1 MTHHYKMQLIPKFIF
16 ESDRTNLKPP
26 IIEINS
32 NDKKQTYIGRNSK
45 TQIKTSIISR
55 QLCTVEVS
63 NTGAMSLIMRKDPNF
78 HNVILDGQK
87 IVTPIG
93 VRSPIYNGS
102 ILSLY
107 NDQYRYTVKLF
118 DAMTDTGIIT
128 SNPQCP
134 PIATTTSTTA
144 TAKSNNNDDN
154 INEEEANKITSSI
167 KSTMIDEL
175 ICSICMNVICKAT
188 VISPCGHLYCKQCIE
203 ECTKHDKNA
212 CCPKCRGNVKGLVQV
227 PSTDTTIFCM
237 IRAGEFEMDDTND
250 FLRRSGKQLSKVE
263 EQLMNLYHKNKNL
276 VRIEDTTTT
285 KQQKNHRKRKRN
297 NTTATAATT
306 IPPSDIILL
315 DDDNGV
321 QPTTSTSSGNKIG
334 GNTKEDAIAIE

>member
-1 MTHHYKMQLIPKFIF
+1 M
-16 ESDRTNLKPP
+16 
-26 IIEINS
+26 
-32 NDKKQTYIGRNSK
+32 
-45 TQIKTSIISR
+45 
-55 QLCTVEVS
+55 
-63 NTGAMSLIMRKDPNF
+63 
-78 HNVILDGQK
+78 
-87 IVTPIG
+87 
-93 VRSPIYNGS
+93 YNGS
-102 ILSLY
+102 ILGLY
-107 NDQYRYTVKLF
+107 NDQYRYTVKLY
-118 DAMTDTGIIT
+118 DAMTGIGIIT
-128 SNPQCP
+128 SNPQYP
-134 PIATTTSTTA
+134 PIATTTASTTA
-144 TAKSNNNDDN
+144 TAKSNNNNDN

-167 KSTMIDEL
+167 KSAMIDEL
-175 ICSICMNVICKAT
+175 ICNICMNVIYKAT

-212 CCPKCRGNVKGLVQV
+212 CCPKCRGHVKGLVQV